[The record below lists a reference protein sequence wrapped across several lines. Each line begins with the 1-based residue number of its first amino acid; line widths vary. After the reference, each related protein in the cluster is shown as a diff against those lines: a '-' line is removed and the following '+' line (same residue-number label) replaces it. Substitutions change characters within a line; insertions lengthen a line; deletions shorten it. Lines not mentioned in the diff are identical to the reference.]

1 MGLGIKTRIK
11 RKIKELPIV
20 NKFVYAKQLLKYYKN
35 ENRYATIS
43 SYLKD
48 NFKDIVI
55 VGIKGNKFKQITKL
69 ISIVEIKTTKN
80 KNFFYSIDEN
90 KTLSFTQRI
99 FDNYSI
105 DYSWVV
111 NSYLNVSNVIP
122 KLNREQFSEIINEIH
137 SYITRAKDACV
148 SNYNQDV
155 FSEIESLFKR
165 PAEHFHEALQRILF
179 VNQWLWQTG
188 HKLNGFGSLD
198 LILENIYKSDISSG
212 YITRDEAKHYLKDF
226 FLILH
231 DKCWFKS
238 SVLLGDT
245 GQIIILGGM
254 RDDLVY
260 HCNDL
265 TYLFAEISKE
275 LKLPDPKVLLR
286 VSKDMPDDLL
296 ELAIECISTG
306 IGAPL
311 LSNDDVV
318 IPSLIQYG
326 YESEDAYNYAT
337 SACWEP
343 LVVGNSCDQN
353 NIQTINF
360 CEPFIRFIDSEDFGL
375 CTNIEDMKKEYYKY
389 LSVYINKT
397 LSRWDKLVFEEDPI
411 LTLFNPK
418 ILNTGKDITRGG
430 AKYSNLGLTSVGL
443 ATVVNSLLNIER
455 LVFQEKRYDIQEL
468 NAIRK
473 NNFDGNEQLRKIL
486 DNEKEMFG
494 KDDSKVIALT
504 NEIIKFS
511 SNEFN
516 KHRTN
521 LGGRYK
527 FGLSSPSYI
536 SEASNIDATLDG
548 RKANM
553 PFATHIS
560 GKNGLTPTELIN
572 FSSQIDYGDNRING
586 NVIDFF
592 ISPNFIKNNADKVL
606 TMLKGGIKKGFFQM
620 QINVV
625 DSKTLIEAQKHP
637 ELFPNL
643 VVRVWGFSAYFKD
656 LPKNYQDNL
665 IKRAI
670 EAELS

>member
-11 RKIKELPIV
+11 SKIKELPII
-20 NKFVYAKQLLKYYKN
+20 NKFAYAKQLFAYYKN
-35 ENRYATIS
+35 ENRNS
-43 SYLKD
+43 SFGAYLKD
-48 NFKDIVI
+48 NIKNIVI
-55 VGIKGNKFKQITKL
+55 VGRKGNKFKQITKL
-69 ISIVEIKTTKN
+69 ISIVKINPTDN
-80 KNFFYSIDEN
+80 LNFFYSIDEN
-90 KTLSFTQRI
+90 KTLCLRNRI
-99 FDNYSI
+99 LDNYSI

-111 NSYLNVSNVIP
+111 DSYLNENNVLS
-122 KLNREQFSEIINEIH
+122 KLKMGQFTDIITKLKTYVRIARNTF
-137 SYITRAKDACV
+137 SSKYK
-148 SNYNQDV
+148 QDV

-165 PAEHFHEALQRILF
+165 PAEHLHEALQRILF
-179 VNQWLWQTG
+179 VNQWLWQTR
-188 HKLNGFGSLD
+188 HKHNGFGSLD
-198 LILENIYKSDISSG
+198 LILENLYNSDISSG
-212 YITRDEAKHYLKDF
+212 YISKDEAKQYLKDF
-226 FLILH
+226 FLVIH

-238 SVLLGDT
+238 TMLLGDT
-245 GQIIILGGM
+245 GQIIILGGK
-254 RDDLVY
+254 RNDLIY

-265 TYLFAEISKE
+265 TYLFIEISKE

-536 SEASNIDATLDG
+536 SEASNIDATFDG

>member
-55 VGIKGNKFKQITKL
+55 VGRKGNKFKQITKL

-90 KTLSFTQRI
+90 KTLSFTQWI

-137 SYITRAKDACV
+137 YYITRAKDACV

-265 TYLFAEISKE
+265 TYLFIEISKE

-296 ELAIECISTG
+296 KLAIECISTG

-343 LVVGNSCDQN
+343 LVVGNSCDLN

-360 CEPFIRFIDSEDFGL
+360 CEPFIRFIDSEDFVL
-375 CTNIEDMKKEYYKY
+375 CTNIEEIKKAYYRY
-389 LSVYINKT
+389 LSIYINKT

-443 ATVVNSLLNIER
+443 ATVVDSLLNIER

-504 NEIIKFS
+504 NEIIKFT

-536 SEASNIDATLDG
+536 SDASNIDATFDG

-572 FSSQIDYGDNRING
+572 FSSQIDYGENRING
-586 NVIDFF
+586 NVVDFF
-592 ISPNFIKNNADKVL
+592 ISPSFIKNNADKVL

>member
-11 RKIKELPIV
+11 SKIKELPII
-20 NKFVYAKQLLKYYKN
+20 NKFAYAKQLFAYYKN
-35 ENRYATIS
+35 ENRNS
-43 SYLKD
+43 SFGAYLKD
-48 NFKDIVI
+48 NFKNIIV
-55 VGIKGNKFKQITKL
+55 VRRKKNKFKQIAKL
-69 ISIVEIKTTKN
+69 INVVGIKPTN
-80 KNFFYSIDEN
+80 NDDYFYSIDEN
-90 KTLSFTQRI
+90 KTMSLSHRI
-99 FDNYSI
+99 FDNNSI

-111 NSYLNVSNVIP
+111 NSYLGESFINSKLSLEQYDDIISELKYYVS
-122 KLNREQFSEIINEIH
+122 F
-137 SYITRAKDACV
+137 AKDTYAWK
-148 SNYNQDV
+148 YKQDV

-198 LILENIYKSDISSG
+198 LVLENLYNSDISSG
-212 YITRDEAKHYLKDF
+212 CITREEAKQYLKDF

-238 SVLLGDT
+238 SILLGDT

-254 RDDLVY
+254 RNDLVY
-260 HCNDL
+260 HCSDL
-265 TYLFAEISKE
+265 TYLFIEISKE

-397 LSRWDKLVFEEDPI
+397 LSRSNKLVFEEDPI

-504 NEIIKFS
+504 NEIIKFT

-536 SEASNIDATLDG
+536 SEASNIDATFDG

>member
-11 RKIKELPIV
+11 SKIKELPII
-20 NKFVYAKQLLKYYKN
+20 NKFAYAKQLFAYYKN
-35 ENRYATIS
+35 ENRNS
-43 SYLKD
+43 SFGAYLKD
-48 NFKDIVI
+48 NIKNIVI
-55 VGIKGNKFKQITKL
+55 VGKKCNKFKQITKL
-69 ISIVEIKTTKN
+69 ISIVKINPTN
-80 KNFFYSIDEN
+80 NFNFFYSIDEN
-90 KTLSFTQRI
+90 KTLSLRNRI
-99 FDNYSI
+99 LDNYSI

-111 NSYLNVSNVIP
+111 DSYLNENNVLS
-122 KLNREQFSEIINEIH
+122 KLKMGQFTDIITKLKIYVRIARNTF
-137 SYITRAKDACV
+137 SSRYK
-148 SNYNQDV
+148 QDV

-165 PAEHFHEALQRILF
+165 PAEHLHEALQRILF
-179 VNQWLWQTG
+179 VNQWLWQTR
-188 HKLNGFGSLD
+188 HKHNGFGSLD
-198 LILENIYKSDISSG
+198 LILENLYNSDISSG
-212 YITRDEAKHYLKDF
+212 YITKDEAKQYLKDF
-226 FLILH
+226 FLVIH

-238 SVLLGDT
+238 TMLLGDT

-265 TYLFAEISKE
+265 TYLFIEISKE

-296 ELAIECISTG
+296 KLAIECISTG

-326 YESEDAYNYAT
+326 YECEDAYNYAT

-360 CEPFIRFIDSEDFGL
+360 CEPFIRFIDSKDFVL
-375 CTNIEDMKKEYYKY
+375 CTSIEEIKKAYCRY

-443 ATVVNSLLNIER
+443 ATVVDSLLNIER

-494 KDDSKVIALT
+494 KDDSRVIALT
-504 NEIIKFS
+504 NEIIKFT

-536 SEASNIDATLDG
+536 SDASNIDATFDG

-572 FSSQIDYGDNRING
+572 FSSQIDYGENRING
-586 NVIDFF
+586 NVVDFF
-592 ISPNFIKNNADKVL
+592 ISPSFIKNNADKVL

-620 QINVV
+620 QLN
-625 DSKTLIEAQKHP
+625 H
-637 ELFPNL
+637 
-643 VVRVWGFSAYFKD
+643 
-656 LPKNYQDNL
+656 
-665 IKRAI
+665 
-670 EAELS
+670 

>member
-11 RKIKELPIV
+11 SKIKELPII
-20 NKFVYAKQLLKYYKN
+20 NKFAYAKQLFAYYKN
-35 ENRYATIS
+35 ENRNS
-43 SYLKD
+43 SFGAYLKD
-48 NFKDIVI
+48 NIKNIVI
-55 VGIKGNKFKQITKL
+55 VGRKGNKFKQITKL
-69 ISIVEIKTTKN
+69 ISIVKINPTN
-80 KNFFYSIDEN
+80 NFNFFYSIDEN
-90 KTLSFTQRI
+90 KTLSLRNRI
-99 FDNYSI
+99 LDNYSI

-111 NSYLNVSNVIP
+111 DSYLNENNVLS
-122 KLNREQFSEIINEIH
+122 KLKMGQFTDIITKLKIYVRIARNTF
-137 SYITRAKDACV
+137 SSRYK
-148 SNYNQDV
+148 QDV

-165 PAEHFHEALQRILF
+165 PAEHLHEALQRILF
-179 VNQWLWQTG
+179 VNQWLWQTR
-188 HKLNGFGSLD
+188 HKHNGFGSLD
-198 LILENIYKSDISSG
+198 LILENLYNSDISSG
-212 YITRDEAKHYLKDF
+212 YITKDEAKQYLKDF
-226 FLILH
+226 FLVIH

-238 SVLLGDT
+238 TMLLGDT

-265 TYLFAEISKE
+265 TYLFIEISKE

-296 ELAIECISTG
+296 KLAIECISTG

-360 CEPFIRFIDSEDFGL
+360 CEPFIRFIDSKDFVL
-375 CTNIEDMKKEYYKY
+375 CTSIEEIKKAYCRY

-504 NEIIKFS
+504 NEIIKFT

-521 LGGRYK
+521 LGGR
-527 FGLSSPSYI
+527 
-536 SEASNIDATLDG
+536 
-548 RKANM
+548 
-553 PFATHIS
+553 
-560 GKNGLTPTELIN
+560 
-572 FSSQIDYGDNRING
+572 
-586 NVIDFF
+586 
-592 ISPNFIKNNADKVL
+592 
-606 TMLKGGIKKGFFQM
+606 
-620 QINVV
+620 
-625 DSKTLIEAQKHP
+625 
-637 ELFPNL
+637 
-643 VVRVWGFSAYFKD
+643 
-656 LPKNYQDNL
+656 
-665 IKRAI
+665 
-670 EAELS
+670 

>member
-1 MGLGIKTRIK
+1 M
-11 RKIKELPIV
+11 
-20 NKFVYAKQLLKYYKN
+20 
-35 ENRYATIS
+35 
-43 SYLKD
+43 
-48 NFKDIVI
+48 
-55 VGIKGNKFKQITKL
+55 
-69 ISIVEIKTTKN
+69 
-80 KNFFYSIDEN
+80 
-90 KTLSFTQRI
+90 
-99 FDNYSI
+99 
-105 DYSWVV
+105 
-111 NSYLNVSNVIP
+111 
-122 KLNREQFSEIINEIH
+122 
-137 SYITRAKDACV
+137 
-148 SNYNQDV
+148 
-155 FSEIESLFKR
+155 
-165 PAEHFHEALQRILF
+165 
-179 VNQWLWQTG
+179 
-188 HKLNGFGSLD
+188 
-198 LILENIYKSDISSG
+198 
-212 YITRDEAKHYLKDF
+212 
-226 FLILH
+226 
-231 DKCWFKS
+231 
-238 SVLLGDT
+238 LLGDT
-245 GQIIILGGM
+245 GQIIILGGK
-254 RDDLVY
+254 RNDLIY

-265 TYLFAEISKE
+265 TYLFIEISKE

-397 LSRWDKLVFEEDPI
+397 LSRSNKLVFEEDPI

-443 ATVVNSLLNIER
+443 ATVVDSLLNIER

-504 NEIIKFS
+504 NEIIKFT

-536 SEASNIDATLDG
+536 SDASNIDATFDG

-572 FSSQIDYGDNRING
+572 FSSQIDYGENRING
-586 NVIDFF
+586 NVVDFF
-592 ISPNFIKNNADKVL
+592 ISPSFIKNNADKVL